1 MYFFQNPYTGIGKI
15 SVEER
20 NGWQEM
26 SQKGS
31 NRTFALIDLR
41 PGTHSSIVDHVYALE
56 HNIPGMLAKESKNVC
71 DCRLKW

>member
-1 MYFFQNPYTGIGKI
+1 
-15 SVEER
+15 
-20 NGWQEM
+20 M

-31 NRTFALIDLR
+31 HRIFALIDLR

-71 DCRLKW
+71 DGRLKG